1 MKIVAFIFARG
12 GSKGLPGK
20 NIRLLDG
27 KPLIAWSIE
36 HALAVKLID
45 RVIVSTDSDEIAAV
59 AIEYGAEVPFMRPP
73 ELACDNSPEWFAW
86 QHALDFLRANEGDMP
101 KMFVSVPATAPLRS
115 PDDIEKCIDE
125 YEKGNVDVVITV
137 TNANRSPYFN
147 MVKANLDGTVGLVIP
162 PQSAITR
169 RQEAPVV
176 YDMATVCYVAN
187 PMFVMTHHS
196 IFDGR
201 VKAVHV
207 PIERAIDIDTYLDFQ
222 IAESL
227 LKIRGI

>member
-101 KMFVSVPATAPLRS
+101 NMFVSVPATAPLRS
-115 PDDIEKCIDE
+115 PDDIEKCI
-125 YEKGNVDVVITV
+125 
-137 TNANRSPYFN
+137 
-147 MVKANLDGTVGLVIP
+147 
-162 PQSAITR
+162 
-169 RQEAPVV
+169 
-176 YDMATVCYVAN
+176 VAL
-187 PMFVMTHHS
+187 TL
-196 IFDGR
+196 IW
-201 VKAVHV
+201 
-207 PIERAIDIDTYLDFQ
+207 
-222 IAESL
+222 
-227 LKIRGI
+227 